1 MALDY
6 GWHGPPSIE
15 MPSFAEAGDF
25 LRVLLYHGVCGD
37 PLFASRIRLVPD
49 FVNPLVLERASFPP
63 NLSLLIAAWAVRL
76 QFLVQLF

>member
-37 PLFASRIRLVPD
+37 PQFASWIRLVPD
-49 FVNPLVLERASFPP
+49 FVNPLV
-63 NLSLLIAAWAVRL
+63 
-76 QFLVQLF
+76 